1 MATFLALYQG
11 RTVGQA
17 QMVAVCTDPDLVS
30 LVAAKLLENSH
41 KEEEAEDDPVS
52 SALNSGRRQALQII
66 KGGKE

>member
-30 LVAAKLLENSH
+30 LVAAKLLESSH
-41 KEEEAEDDPVS
+41 KEEGEADPIS
-52 SALNSGRRQALQII
+52 SALNNGRRQALQII
-66 KGGKE
+66 KGGKAE